1 MSFNAGELVKRST
14 ISKSPKGYCVIV
26 DKTKDNY
33 TLYNNSL
40 KCLQYVAVG
49 VVEWRQKRKAF
60 RIQSLRRELGIGIV
74 SRFHDK
80 PIPFKKN
87 SK

>member
-1 MSFNAGELVKRST
+1 MSFNTGELVKRST

-49 VVEWRQKRKAF
+49 VVEALYERVTPETTTDNKSF
-60 RIQSLRRELGIGIV
+60 
-74 SRFHDK
+74 
-80 PIPFKKN
+80 
-87 SK
+87 SKHNPTGEVYEYTWNNTIE